1 MTSMNARTV
10 IAEILTRRHAEDLA
24 VRERMDRSWRV
35 CAATAHRRI
44 HAETCQKA
52 ECLNGGSCARMQV
65 LGLTDDGNA
74 LPRRK
79 RPLCGAQTRAGG
91 RCKVRAEPGKRRC
104 RFHGGMS
111 TGPKTPEGRARIAEA
126 QRRRWAAWREGTQ
139 GTTLKSGR

>member
-1 MTSMNARTV
+1 MSARTI
-10 IAEILTRRHAEDLA
+10 IAEILVRRHAVELA
-24 VRERMDRSWRV
+24 ERERMDRSWRA
-35 CAATAHRRI
+35 CAATTHRRI
-44 HAETCQKA
+44 HIETCRKA
-52 ECLNGGSCARMQV
+52 ECLDGGPCARMQA

-111 TGPKTPEGRARIAEA
+111 TGPKTPEGRAKIAEA
-126 QRRRWAAWREGTQ
+126 QRRRWAAWRKGTQ
-139 GTTLKSGR
+139 GTP